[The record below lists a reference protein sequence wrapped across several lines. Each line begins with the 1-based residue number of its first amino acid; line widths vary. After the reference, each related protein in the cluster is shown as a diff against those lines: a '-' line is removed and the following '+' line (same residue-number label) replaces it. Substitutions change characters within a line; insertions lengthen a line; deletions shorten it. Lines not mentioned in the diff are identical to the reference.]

1 MLLDGLWPLQRPTP
15 IGLKRY
21 AFEKT
26 TRIYMDVKLGK
37 APEYEALKATTILP
51 IVSAYFIA
59 VGALYLWGYWGSFGV
74 NILEYLGLTDVVK
87 VAAWP
92 VGSAFV
98 FLLVG
103 FVLSETTPGAR
114 LPEGGGRYTP
124 VGRWLNRHAKALGV
138 GFMLLM
144 IVLVTL
150 GPPQIWLLV
159 AVLVGVVLALPL
171 KSFPSLVRQVPN
183 DSIRTVLALATVVL
197 PIYAFGQGKV
207 NADWIRAGYK
217 YLYVLPGSEGVA
229 ATGDIKT
236 SLRYVG
242 YAGNTFFFWEPT
254 MDGVML
260 VPASTVKSL
269 MLARTPKEAVSFWSQ
284 LIKRD

>member
-1 MLLDGLWPLQRPTP
+1 
-15 IGLKRY
+15 
-21 AFEKT
+21 
-26 TRIYMDVKLGK
+26 MDLKLGK
-37 APEYEALKATTILP
+37 EPEYEVLRATTILP

-103 FVLSETTPGAR
+103 FVLGETAPGTR
-114 LPEGGGRYTP
+114 LPEGGGRHTR
-124 VGRWLNRHAKALGV
+124 VGKWLNRHARALGF

-144 IVLVTL
+144 TVLVTV
-150 GPPQIWLLV
+150 GPPQIWLL
-159 AVLVGVVLALPL
+159 AAGLVGVVLGLPL
-171 KSFPSLVRQVPN
+171 KNFPPIVRQVPN
-183 DSIRTVLALATVVL
+183 DSIRTVLTFATVVL

-207 NADWIRAGYK
+207 NADEIRSGYK
-217 YLYVLPGSEGVA
+217 YLYVLPGSEGIT

-236 SLRYVG
+236 SSRYVG

-254 MDGVML
+254 TNGVTL
-260 VPASTVKSL
+260 VPATTVKAL
-269 MLARTPKEAVSFWSQ
+269 MLARIPKEAASFWIQ
-284 LIKRD
+284 LIKRG